1 MRGPS
6 IKGIVIAAV
15 AEHVLRLV
23 EKGKIARE
31 QLEVGLEKE
40 DLELLETKIQPA
52 LWYSI
57 YSYERLNQLMV
68 DAEARG
74 DLEGYLRRN
83 GHIMSKRL
91 QKLGLYAQ
99 LKPASGVEEGS
110 VGALSEWGI
119 KRTLSLWHAMVNFS
133 RFSCRL
139 ESDDP
144 PVFRIDVDEA
154 EHYIPLLRVANAG
167 FLEGVYSYLADA
179 PVRVEID
186 EDRRDHFVYRLRLQK
201 S

>member
-6 IKGIVIAAV
+6 VKGIVIAAV
-15 AEHVLRLV
+15 AEHVVRLV
-23 EKGKIARE
+23 GQGKIARK
-31 QLEVGLEKE
+31 QLEARLEE
-40 DLELLETKIQPA
+40 EELALLETKIQPA

-68 DAEARG
+68 DAEAG
-74 DLEGYLRRN
+74 DDLEAYLRGN

-99 LKPASGVEEGS
+99 LKPSGGEKGS
-110 VGALSEWGI
+110 AGAFSEWGV

-133 RFSCRL
+133 RWSCRV
-139 ESDDP
+139 EADDP

-154 EHYIPLLRVANAG
+154 EHYVPLLRVANAG
-167 FLEGVYSYLADA
+167 FLEGVFSYLADA

-186 EDRRDHFVYRLRLQK
+186 EARRDHFVYRLRVQK
-201 S
+201 I

>member
-15 AEHVLRLV
+15 AANVLRLV
-23 EKGKIARE
+23 EQGKISRE

-40 DLELLETKIQPA
+40 ELKLLETKIQPA

-57 YSYERLNQLMV
+57 HSYDRLDRLMA
-68 DAEARG
+68 DAEAGG

-83 GHIMSKRL
+83 GLTMSRL
-91 QKLGLYAQ
+91 VQQAGLYSQ
-99 LKPASGVEEGS
+99 LQPAGGS
-110 VGALSEWGI
+110 AERSVTALSDWGV
-119 KRTLSLWHAMVNFS
+119 KRTLSLWHGMVNFS
-133 RFSCRL
+133 RARCRL

-154 EHYIPLLRVANAG
+154 EPMSPLLRVANAG
-167 FLEGVYSYLADA
+167 FLEGVFGYLADA

-186 EDRRDHFVYRLRLQK
+186 ENRRDHFVYRLRLPE